1 MVLNTLSRS
10 LKVTLAVLLSVVST
24 GLLQTA
30 PAYATTNYAPE
41 WNDVCG
47 TVNDKFTLPNI
58 AHNDEDDHKYK
69 YEINN
74 VDTSID
80 DNKTYNA
87 WDYDKNGLVIIEL
100 HERDGGKWERK
111 AEWSNTFT
119 NVTCDTPE
127 SDKISYC
134 HNGNNPH
141 LITTSK
147 NAFFNAGHTNETPS
161 HSGDVYPAGSI
172 VKQGQTYAWA
182 ERGDQSLLLT
192 DCQSQPPAQIS
203 YQTEPDM
210 TCDGHFTRTHTV
222 STPFVWSAVANAW
235 VLDTAKASV
244 VATSAWTLV
253 APLTNAEKAQ
263 LDCDTPEKPSDKT
276 WTTKDYDKSCEDG
289 LTKTI
294 TTYTKTYTFDVNT
307 WSWVPT
313 VTSVIGEPIHIRDL
327 NSLEKLQLR
336 CDKPEK
342 PEKVVKTFDKTRMSC
357 ENGVESKTITIKK
370 KYVFNYIKW
379 EWVPVV
385 HVTHSDWTY
394 VRDLTDA
401 EKTELDCVTPP
412 VEEPETP
419 GQVLGDSDDKNPPQV
434 LATST
439 EMPATIPATGGTSN
453 GNPYLI
459 LIAGLVAYGAVY
471 FLQGRRQ
478 LNKN

>member
-30 PAYATTNYAPE
+30 PAYATNQNYGQPT

-47 TVNDKFTLPNI
+47 TVDDTFTLPNI
-58 AHNDEDDHKYK
+58 NDNDYKYK
-69 YEINN
+69 YEINH
-74 VDTSID
+74 VDASID

-87 WDYDKNGLVIIEL
+87 WSYDYNGLVIIEL
-100 HERDGGKWERK
+100 YEEGRYGGWDKK
-111 AEWSNTFT
+111 NEWSKAYT

-127 SDKISYC
+127 TEKISYC
-134 HNGNNPH
+134 HNENNLH

-147 NAFFNAGHTNETPS
+147 KAFWQQGHIGHAG
-161 HSGDVYPAGSI
+161 DIFPAGS
-172 VKQGQTYAWA
+172 VTVNGVTQTWA
-182 ERGDQSLLLT
+182 AQGDQNLLLT

-203 YQTEPDM
+203 YESEPGM

-235 VLDTAKASV
+235 VLDTANAAV
-244 VATSAWTLV
+244 VATSAWTFV

-263 LDCDTPEKPSDKT
+263 LDCAKPDKPSDKT
-276 WTTKDYDKSCEDG
+276 WTTTDYDKSCEDG

-294 TTYTKTYTFDVNT
+294 TTYTKTYTFDVAT

-313 VTSVIGEPIHIRDL
+313 VTSVAGEPIHIRDL
-327 NSLEKLQLR
+327 TSLEKLQLR

-401 EKTELDCVTPP
+401 EKVQLDCVTPP

-419 GQVLGDSDDKNPPQV
+419 GQVLGDSDGKTPPQV

-439 EMPATIPATGGTSN
+439 EMPATIPATGGTST

-459 LIAGLVAYGAVY
+459 LVAGLVAYGAVY